1 MEFLLKDFVGKPS
14 IVEKRKQISY
24 VLHSMKSIS
33 CCLCYCV
40 ADRSLLTL
48 GFLEA
53 SLAKVRSTDLMLFL
67 ARCGDRPKIF

>member
-1 MEFLLKDFVGKPS
+1 MKEIQEFREWQA
-14 IVEKRKQISY
+14 I
-24 VLHSMKSIS
+24 
-33 CCLCYCV
+33 
-40 ADRSLLTL
+40 